1 MMTFDVIAT
10 ELIKAH
16 GYEVLHCKSDEEAI
30 DKAEDLRNGSNLYPV
45 HYSGSNTSGEKS
57 FEEFFTDEETVDM
70 DRLKS
75 LGIVT
80 GKELI
85 DLDKVNVLFDELDAT
100 FKSEDVSKE
109 KVVAIIANY
118 LPNFEHIE
126 KGKSLDSKM

>member
-1 MMTFDVIAT
+1 M
-10 ELIKAH
+10 
-16 GYEVLHCKSDEEAI
+16 
-30 DKAEDLRNGSNLYPV
+30 DKALDLKNGSNQYPV

-57 FEEFFTDEETVDM
+57 FEEFFTEEETVDM

-85 DLDKVNVLFDELDAT
+85 DLDKVNVLFEELDAA
-100 FKSEDVSKE
+100 FKKEDVQKDDIV
-109 KVVAIIANY
+109 KIIASY